1 MCLSVLSR
9 PWSQV
14 TEDAAAE
21 TPPADALLE
30 SGSDP
35 SARRCTF
42 LDLALALAA
51 GVDASGAGTLFKA
64 ARAGLAERDASVQK
78 KAYKVGQRR
87 VGSMLRSRP
96 VQGPR
101 QQRQRATWQLV
112 PTGFAMLLLGP
123 VVVRRSPAWPFAAQ
137 CDRSKAASAA

>member
-1 MCLSVLSR
+1 MFLYVSVMPFLAINFCQYDASRMAVLIAHTHMSNTTHRPSLSSSVKVTPEPMLKV
-9 PWSQV
+9 QV

-21 TPPADALLE
+21 TPPADALQEGGLD
-30 SGSDP
+30 G

-78 KAYKVGQRR
+78 KAYKVGPVAGGRR
-87 VGSMLRSRP
+87 G
-96 VQGPR
+96 
-101 QQRQRATWQLV
+101 
-112 PTGFAMLLLGP
+112 
-123 VVVRRSPAWPFAAQ
+123 
-137 CDRSKAASAA
+137 